1 MFKRPDYLKS
11 RLVRVI
17 GHAGQPEWGVPV
29 SRKRHTKRGCFI
41 DVVTVGLS
49 LLSARR
55 QTVRSEHV
63 RPANLLACPLLIL
76 DNLVVTGV
84 INRSERRTWLAQI
97 RALWL
102 TTTKRSNIT
111 RIETTV
117 LKAGPCPVQMHKTT
131 PVGHVAFIR

>member
-29 SRKRHTKRGCFI
+29 SRKRHTKRGCLI

-49 LLSARR
+49 RLSARR
-55 QTVRSEHV
+55 QTLRAEHV
-63 RPANLLACPLLIL
+63 RPANLLACPLLVI
-76 DNLVVTGV
+76 DNLTAIGALT
-84 INRSERRTWLAQI
+84 RSERRTWLAQI

-102 TTTKRSNIT
+102 ATTKRSNIT
-111 RIETTV
+111 KLSTTV
-117 LKAGPCPVQMHKTT
+117 PRARPCPVQTHKTT